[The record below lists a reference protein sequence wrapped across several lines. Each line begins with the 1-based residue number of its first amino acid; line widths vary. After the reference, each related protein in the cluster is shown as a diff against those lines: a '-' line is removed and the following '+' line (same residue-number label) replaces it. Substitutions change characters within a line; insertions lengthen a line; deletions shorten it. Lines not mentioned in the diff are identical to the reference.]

1 MNLESAI
8 AKLRETIQL
17 KHLAPKTEESY
28 VAWIARYSR
37 FISERCR
44 DGSPEVKMESFL
56 TQLAKQGVSA
66 GTNVRAI
73 QEVMGHKHL
82 DTTQGYLHA
91 ETATVRSPLDLPSAI
106 FHLP

>member
-66 GTNVRAI
+66 
-73 QEVMGHKHL
+73 
-82 DTTQGYLHA
+82 